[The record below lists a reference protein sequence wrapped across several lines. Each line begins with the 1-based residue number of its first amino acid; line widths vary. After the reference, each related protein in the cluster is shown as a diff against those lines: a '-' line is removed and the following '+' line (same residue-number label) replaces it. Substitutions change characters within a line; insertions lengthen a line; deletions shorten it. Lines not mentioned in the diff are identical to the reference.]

1 MNKKIIFFDG
11 VCNLCNGLVDWL
23 IVHDSQKLFNYASLQ
38 GKTAKELLPLN
49 VINDLNTVV
58 FFENGKIFYRSEAI
72 LRLFSYLPYPWKI
85 LSFFIILPTFFSNAL
100 YNLVAVN
107 RYRLFG
113 KKTTC
118 RLPTLEEKTF
128 FLD

>member
-23 IVHDSQKLFNYASLQ
+23 IVHDSQKFFNYASLQ
-38 GKTAKELLPLN
+38 GKTSKELLSLS
-49 VINDLNTVV
+49 VVHDLNTVV
-58 FFENGKIFYRSEAI
+58 FFENGKIFYRSQAI
-72 LRLFSYLPYPWKI
+72 LRIFSYLPYPWKI
-85 LSFFIILPTFFSNAL
+85 LSFFIVIPSFLSDL
-100 YNLVAVN
+100 IYKLVAIN
-107 RYRLFG
+107 RYLLFG

-118 RLPTLEEKTF
+118 RLPTPEEKTF

>member
-23 IVHDSQKLFNYASLQ
+23 IVHDNQKLFNYASLQ

-58 FFENGKIFYRSEAI
+58 FFENGKVFYRSEAI